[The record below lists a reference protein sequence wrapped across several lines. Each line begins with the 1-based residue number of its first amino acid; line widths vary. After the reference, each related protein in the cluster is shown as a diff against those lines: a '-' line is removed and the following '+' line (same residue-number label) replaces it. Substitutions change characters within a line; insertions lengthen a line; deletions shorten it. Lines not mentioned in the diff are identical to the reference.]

1 MTFNLTGR
9 NPCPQLRPGAGAGAD
24 EVRPERLLQAERRI
38 VECADII
45 VTTLASAHNHK
56 MRA

>member
-1 MTFNLTGR
+1 MTFNLTVR
-9 NPCPQLRPGAGAGAD
+9 TRQLRPGAGAGAD